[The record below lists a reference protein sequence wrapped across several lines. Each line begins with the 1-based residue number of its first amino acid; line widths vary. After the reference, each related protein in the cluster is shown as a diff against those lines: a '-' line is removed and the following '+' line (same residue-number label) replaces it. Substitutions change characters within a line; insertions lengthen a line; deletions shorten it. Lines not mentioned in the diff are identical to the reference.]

1 MMSRAP
7 IAAAAVPA
15 PTTKAVFIAA
25 SAYFEWIRCVLQQR
39 DQLGE
44 SETRA
49 DGVTRGLWALTCL
62 RRGRPKA
69 RWMFDLQ
76 KKMFFLRLFLS
87 KPSLSWN

>member
-25 SAYFEWIRCVLQQR
+25 CAYFEWIRCGLQQC

-44 SETRA
+44 SETRV
-49 DGVTRGLWALTCL
+49 DGVTRGLWALEN
-62 RRGRPKA
+62 
-69 RWMFDLQ
+69 
-76 KKMFFLRLFLS
+76 
-87 KPSLSWN
+87 SLCMQRVETTDGNLAL